1 MPSFMPISMAVFE
14 PDTLRNMSAA
24 FEATCDKLGLIRGTP
39 QTELVARFVINLAQT
54 GVHDFES
61 LLAETDMSHFL
72 LNIAKRSLLRLMLG
86 GVGLASKNA
95 V

>member
-24 FEATCDKLGLIRGTP
+24 FEATCDKLGLIRGTL

-54 GVHDFES
+54 GVYDFES
-61 LLAETDMSHFL
+61 LLAETL
-72 LNIAKRSLLRLMLG
+72 KRFRQ
-86 GVGLASKNA
+86 
-95 V
+95 